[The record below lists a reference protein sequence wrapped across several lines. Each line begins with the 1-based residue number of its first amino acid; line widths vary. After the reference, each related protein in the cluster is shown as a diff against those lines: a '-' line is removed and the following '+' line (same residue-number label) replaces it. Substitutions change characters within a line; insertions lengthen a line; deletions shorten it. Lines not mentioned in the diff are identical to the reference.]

1 MKNAAVRDMLGE
13 QMKVLLER
21 SRQDIP
27 LIALDGLSNRMAAI
41 GKVLLDSDTDEF
53 VELLALRGMI
63 GAAQDKVAELMVLL
77 GEKLNDEFR
86 QAESDEFLHNVY
98 DQLDELHALLS
109 YREGK

>member
-1 MKNAAVRDMLGE
+1 MKNADVREMLGK

-27 LIALDGLSNRMAAI
+27 LIALDGLSNRMATI
-41 GKVLLDSDTDEF
+41 GKVLLDDCDD
-53 VELLALRGMI
+53 ELLELIALRGMV

-77 GEKLNDEFR
+77 GEKLNGEFR
-86 QAESDEFLHNVY
+86 QAASDEFLHKVY
-98 DQLDELHALLS
+98 DQLDELHALLI